1 MKLKIKYLPFLILLF
16 VKINFCKG
24 QINLV
29 QNPSFESYSSCPNNY
44 DELYKCSDWI
54 NSSITPDY
62 FNSCASGSFVSVPN
76 NFGGYRIAA
85 NGNAY
90 IGLLTYVR
98 PSLYFPNAREYAS
111 SQLTND
117 LIIGTKYF
125 VSFSASL
132 SMSGLIPSNCAT
144 NKLGVT
150 FSKTLYTSI
159 SSPKLPDNIAK
170 VFSSNKII
178 DTVNWVTIFGSFIA
192 DSAYSHILIGN
203 FFTDNNTDTLIMDN
217 LSTCDGS
224 YYFVDKVCVSTD
236 SLFTKNYLTTNI
248 FNYNSKD
255 KIKIYPKIITDVV
268 NIENSN
274 TEPYSIEITD
284 MLGNLFFSKRN
295 ILRDNFIIDC
305 SNFNPQIL
313 LIKINSN
320 KYNYINKI
328 VKQ

>member
-1 MKLKIKYLPFLILLF
+1 LRAYLQDLPNKKYKAMHFLEYYYLNIIKYDLINRFNYKNIKEILGNHSSMTYSFIHCMKNHLVDDILL
-16 VKINFCKG
+16 NFPEDR
-24 QINLV
+24 NLF
-29 QNPSFESYSSCPNNY
+29 QEIY
-44 DELYKCSDWI
+44 
-54 NSSITPDY
+54 
-62 FNSCASGSFVSVPN
+62 
-76 NFGGYRIAA
+76 
-85 NGNAY
+85 
-90 IGLLTYVR
+90 
-98 PSLYFPNAREYAS
+98 
-111 SQLTND
+111 
-117 LIIGTKYF
+117 
-125 VSFSASL
+125 
-132 SMSGLIPSNCAT
+132 
-144 NKLGVT
+144 
-150 FSKTLYTSI
+150 
-159 SSPKLPDNIAK
+159 
-170 VFSSNKII
+170 NKII